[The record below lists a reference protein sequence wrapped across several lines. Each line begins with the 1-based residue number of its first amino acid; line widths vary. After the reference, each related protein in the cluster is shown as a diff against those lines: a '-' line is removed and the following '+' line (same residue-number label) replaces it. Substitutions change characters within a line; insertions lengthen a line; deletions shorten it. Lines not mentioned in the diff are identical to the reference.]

1 MKHLVLGLS
10 FLTSLSLCAQIELS
24 RDVMSCAGQSVSSS
38 NIQMSYTIGETFT
51 ATIQNDLI
59 KTLVFS
65 NPIANQ

>member
-38 NIQMSYTIGETFT
+38 NMQMSYTIGETFYL
-51 ATIQNDLI
+51 ATIENDRH
-59 KTLVFS
+59 KNHWFS
-65 NPIANQ
+65 ATR

>member
-38 NIQMSYTIGETFT
+38 NMQMSYTIGEPFT
-51 ATIQNDLI
+51 LTLENSAHTYIRFSATR
-59 KTLVFS
+59 
-65 NPIANQ
+65 